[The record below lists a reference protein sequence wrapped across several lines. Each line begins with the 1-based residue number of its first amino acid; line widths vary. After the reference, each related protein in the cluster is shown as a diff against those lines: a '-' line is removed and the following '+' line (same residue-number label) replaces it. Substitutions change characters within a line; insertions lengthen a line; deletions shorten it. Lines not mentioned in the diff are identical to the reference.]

1 MSVKHRCVHKPLT
14 KEFYLEKIYFIHI
27 GCCLSNFLCNIFSIS
42 SPYRWVFLNFL
53 GVMLCMVK
61 PDLKMLDFEVSEY
74 SLFEKAWN
82 SFSQVHIEV
91 VFC

>member
-1 MSVKHRCVHKPLT
+1 
-14 KEFYLEKIYFIHI
+14 
-27 GCCLSNFLCNIFSIS
+27 
-42 SPYRWVFLNFL
+42 
-53 GVMLCMVK
+53 MVK